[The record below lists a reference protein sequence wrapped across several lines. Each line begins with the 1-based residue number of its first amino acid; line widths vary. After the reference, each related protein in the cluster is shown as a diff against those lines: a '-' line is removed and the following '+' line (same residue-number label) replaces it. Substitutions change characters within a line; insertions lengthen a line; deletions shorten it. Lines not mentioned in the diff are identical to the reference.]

1 MTDQRLD
8 ASSSAVIEHV
18 KAIFGCQGIPEVVV
32 SDNGPQFNS
41 RVFMSFSENYGFT
54 HLASSPLHPHG
65 NGEAERA
72 VQMVKKLL
80 KKADSP

>member
-18 KAIFGCQGIPEVVV
+18 KAVFGCQGIPEVVV

-41 RVFMSFSENYGFT
+41 RVFMSFSE
-54 HLASSPLHPHG
+54 
-65 NGEAERA
+65 RA